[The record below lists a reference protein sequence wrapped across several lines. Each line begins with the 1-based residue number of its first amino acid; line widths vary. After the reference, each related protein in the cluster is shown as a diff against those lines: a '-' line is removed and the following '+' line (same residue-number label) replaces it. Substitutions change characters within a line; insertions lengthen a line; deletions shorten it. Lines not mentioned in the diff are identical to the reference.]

1 MAPARKL
8 FFRIF
13 IRLSPDEVVL
23 LLAVGE
29 GGLMGGG
36 VVFTVCTKVVLVV
49 LTVVV

>member
-8 FFRIF
+8 FLRIF
-13 IRLSPDEVVL
+13 IRLSTGEVEL

-36 VVFTVCTKVVLVV
+36 VVLTVSTRVVLVV